1 MFPKLSDKDKNPTQK
16 KFLLIRKQTSKNQ
29 TVDLG
34 DDSDPNDDIEQVH
47 IVCGQN
53 KQTATTSEKS
63 SKTVSVCIKK
73 IINVQK

>member
-34 DDSDPNDDIEQVH
+34 DDSDLNDDIEQVH

>member
-1 MFPKLSDKDKNPTQK
+1 MFPKLSGKDKNPTQK

-34 DDSDPNDDIEQVH
+34 DDSDPDNDIEQVH

-53 KQTATTSEKS
+53 KQTATTSEES

-73 IINVQK
+73 ILNVQK